1 MFHITQSN
9 DTRRLLAHL
18 IRFYKNKEQVFI
30 PFRVIV
36 PSMVLGDWVQ
46 KEVAKQTG
54 ISTLFVAEFWGK
66 YQWQMMSDIIK
77 LDAKAHPND
86 ALSVPEVAVLS
97 GSIMRWRLYECLSKK
112 CMDVTKLDKENDP
125 VAFLLLPLVEHDEH
139 DVPFVAEHRLWQLC
153 QELSSVYVRYLT
165 HRPKW
170 LLDWALGKSLQNTVK
185 KMMVDKAKFDEQF
198 IVIRPDDFGGRVL
211 HDKWLMD
218 WTLGKA
224 LQRTVKHVQ
233 SLASCTFTLAMFGND
248 GYQKSKQTPPEPMPV
263 WLQEHYLSL
272 EKALH
277 FLWHKLFGETY
288 LYRHELEKRFWQI
301 LKGDRGKELAVSAR
315 AKLETLY
322 LFTVQQIPQ
331 VELDFLKR
339 LSQYG
344 DIYLLHFNPSK
355 MFWADIVDRYWL
367 EHQRII
373 NRENIHLKDY
383 GHTLLSRLGKESR
396 ETFAMLVEMADME
409 DDFNELLSKLPNP
422 SPIKPSLL
430 SGIKQDILVLQD
442 KNMAKDFTLSLA
454 KEMLTPLPFDDSLSI
469 HACHS
474 LKRQLELARL
484 YIAQYLNVPKPD
496 GSRPDLSDV
505 VILLPDVA
513 KNEDVIRAVFPD
525 GRGMDGL
532 NLPIKIT
539 GVPDKKISD
548 LVNAILG
555 FYELLGKPTSRFY
568 AQDVYEWLLTP
579 PLYESFGLSFE
590 DMKRGCELLTQA
602 GFKRGFD
609 EQHLSKTLDEADNDY
624 RYTFSYALDRMVL
637 GLISP
642 NIMGEPRAYDTLHP
656 FEWQENA
663 FAEKVLPLVGVQLSD
678 EPIIT
683 ALTTIHQGLDTH
695 RDDYAKVDLVE
706 HILDSFEK
714 DVIDRYFDKLKKTVE
729 MRAIFNTKNTMR
741 ASIRAN
747 TRYHTYIRHGKWY
760 GQAVTEMQEIR
771 LSRQFV
777 LQSLAETTLAQAVSA
792 EPSSVITVA
801 RFGAVRSIP
810 FGLTVMLDMNLS
822 SFPRQDKSV
831 RLDLMRAGLKWRG
844 DRYNEDDDNGAF
856 LDALLCT
863 DKAMIF
869 YNGVSPDG
877 KNKLLPASPVSE
889 LIKFLT
895 EEAKWENTDK
905 TNGMDMNKISRA
917 MSSLIQDYLI
927 TWHCATPFDEQ
938 NFYVSKKADDDS
950 YGVLEPLRHYI
961 ERLKYE
967 QQRHLPPAPLW
978 QSVWETLRMPA
989 VIENKVALLGEQELT
1004 YWASAFHQTLTLM
1017 ATYQAQPS
1025 HDNAQALY
1033 HHICKVGKPHDDRL
1047 SNITR
1052 SLKDVIGA
1060 FLEPKIGLPST
1071 QNDIELDEPLS
1082 LDNLG
1087 KYQVNEMFLEAVAV
1101 GAFDELQYTDNVM
1114 ASKALQPL
1122 YYDNLL
1128 PAGVVRQQMPH
1139 DVKEHMMERF
1149 KRFFEALQHA
1159 NIMLPTLDIQQLSS
1173 CITKLHEQKV
1183 AVGIDGVAWY
1193 YLTDR
1198 LPHDSS
1204 VWLHVSPSKPK
1215 PKHLLSF
1222 WLRHLL
1228 WQLVD
1233 DNVPTKVSI
1242 WQFAGADGTLKQHKD
1257 KTTFYLP
1264 TIAKAEAVAHLTNF
1278 KLFAM
1283 LAQTKPI
1290 VMTVENALIGLSRQ
1304 EEKFDPDKAFGGW
1317 LDGLD
1322 ENWQFVLGDA
1332 DPITM
1337 LLAHLPMTDVL
1348 FEPLLTHLKAI
1359 D

>member
-1 MFHITQSN
+1 MFYIIQSN

-18 IRFYKNKEQVFI
+18 IRFYKNKEQVFM
-30 PFRVIV
+30 PFQVIV
-36 PSMVLGDWVQ
+36 PSMVIGDWVQ

-86 ALSVPEVAVLS
+86 VLSVPEVAVLS
-97 GSIMRWRLYECLSKK
+97 GSIMRWRLFDFLSNKSRHINK
-112 CMDVTKLDKENDP
+112 IDKDDVL
-125 VAFLLLPLVEHDEH
+125 AFLLLPLVEEDEH
-139 DVPFVAEHRLWQLC
+139 GAPFIAEHRLWQLC
-153 QELSSVYVRYLT
+153 QELSNVYVRYLT

-170 LLDWALGKSLQNTVK
+170 LLDWALNKSLQNTVK
-185 KMMVDKAKFDEQF
+185 KMMADKAKFDEQF

-211 HDKWLMD
+211 HDRWLMD
-218 WTLGKA
+218 WTLGKM
-224 LQRTVKHVQ
+224 LHRTMKHIQ
-233 SLASCTFTLAMFGND
+233 SLASCTFMLAMFGNHD
-248 GYQKSKQTPPEPMPV
+248 YQKPKQTPPEPMPD

-277 FLWHKLFGETY
+277 FLWCELFGQTY
-288 LYRHELEKRFWQI
+288 LYRHSLEKRFWQI
-301 LKGDRGKELAVSAR
+301 LQGNRGKELALSAR

-339 LSQYG
+339 LSQYS
-344 DIYLLHFNPSK
+344 DIHLLHFNPSK
-355 MFWADIVDRYWL
+355 MFWADIVDKYWL

-373 NRENIHLKDY
+373 NREHVHLKDY

-409 DDFNELLSKLPNP
+409 DDFDELFGELPNQTP
-422 SPIKPSLL
+422 NKLSLL

-454 KEMLTPLPFDDSLSI
+454 KNMLTPLPFDDSLSI

-484 YIAQYLNVPKPD
+484 YIAQYLNTPKSD
-496 GSRPDLSDV
+496 GSRPNLSDV

-532 NLPIKIT
+532 SLPIKIT

-590 DMKRGCELLTQA
+590 EMKRGCELLTQA

-609 EQHLSKTLDEADNDY
+609 ERHLAKTLDEADNDY
-624 RYTFSYALDRMVL
+624 RYTFSYALDRVVL

-642 NIMGEPRAYDTLHP
+642 NIMGTPQAYDTLHP
-656 FEWQENA
+656 FAWQENA

-683 ALTTIHQGLDTH
+683 ALTAIHQGLDTH
-695 RDDYAKVDLVE
+695 RDDYTKVDVVE

-714 DVIDRYFDKLKKTVE
+714 DIIDRYFDKLKKTVE
-729 MRAIFNTKNTMR
+729 MRAIFNTKNTIK
-741 ASIRAN
+741 ASLRAN
-747 TRYHTYIRHGKWY
+747 ANYDNYQNNDKGYKKSDI
-760 GQAVTEMQEIR
+760 A
-771 LSRQFV
+771 LSCQFV
-777 LQSLAETTLAQAVSA
+777 LQSLAETTIAQAVSA

-869 YNGVSPDG
+869 YNGLSPDG
-877 KNKLLPASPVSE
+877 KNTLLPASPVSE
-889 LIKFLT
+889 LVKFLT
-895 EEAKWENTDK
+895 EEAKWEGEVDDND
-905 TNGMDMNKISRA
+905 GMDMNKISRA
-917 MSSLIQDYLI
+917 MSSLVKDYLI

-938 NFYVSKKADDDS
+938 NFYVNQGTDDDS
-950 YGVLEPLRHYI
+950 YGVLEPLKRHI
-961 ERLKYE
+961 EHLKHERQCY
-967 QQRHLPPAPLW
+967 LPPAPLW
-978 QSVWETLRMPA
+978 QSVWETLCTPT
-989 VIENKVALLGEQELT
+989 VIENKVALLDAQTLA
-1004 YWASAFHQTLTLM
+1004 YWAGVFRQTWTLM
-1017 ATYQAQPS
+1017 ALYQAQPN

-1033 HHICKVGKPHDDRL
+1033 NHICTTGKPHDDRL
-1047 SNITR
+1047 SNIIR
-1052 SLKDVIGA
+1052 SLKDMIGA

-1071 QNDIELDEPLS
+1071 QYDTELDEPLS
-1082 LDNLG
+1082 LDSLG
-1087 KYQVNEMFLEAVAV
+1087 KYQVNEMFLEAVAA
-1101 GAFDELQYTDNVM
+1101 GAFDEEQCNDDVM
-1114 ASKALQPL
+1114 TNKTLQPL
-1122 YYDNLL
+1122 YYDSLL

-1139 DVKEHMMERF
+1139 DIKEHTMERF
-1149 KRFFEALQHA
+1149 KQFFEGLQNV
-1159 NIMLPTLDIQQLSS
+1159 NITLPTLDTRRLSL

-1183 AVGIDGVAWY
+1183 AIGIDGMVWY
-1193 YLTDR
+1193 HLTDR
-1198 LPHDSS
+1198 LPHDSP
-1204 VWLHVSPSKPK
+1204 VWFYVSPSKPR
-1215 PKHLLSF
+1215 PKHLLNF

-1228 WQLVD
+1228 WQLTD
-1233 DNVPTKVSI
+1233 DEVPTGTKISI
-1242 WQFAGADGTLKQHKD
+1242 WQFAGADSTLKQYKD

-1264 TIAKAEAVAHLTNF
+1264 AIAKAEAVAHLTNF
-1278 KLFAM
+1278 KLFAT

-1290 VMTVENALIGLSRQ
+1290 IMTVENALIGLSRQ
-1304 EEKFDPDKAFGGW
+1304 EDKFDPNKAFGGW
-1317 LDGLD
+1317 LDRLD
-1322 ENWQFVLGDA
+1322 ENWQFVLGNA
-1332 DPITM
+1332 DPIAM

-1348 FEPLLTHLKAI
+1348 FEPLLRHLKAI